1 MVDLWLDNLESLEA
15 ISQDEE
21 TRQIFLRMAALSRAG
36 RMEPFLAQLADDDE
50 VDEEMKLKLAE
61 LGRDQ
66 TLLLTV
72 EDYLCRTQRL
82 Y

>member
-1 MVDLWLDNLESLEA
+1 MDDLLLHDLESLEA

-21 TRQIFLRMAALSRAG
+21 TRGIFLRMAALSRAG
-36 RMEPFLAQLADDDE
+36 RLEPFLAQLAEDDE
-50 VDEEMKLKLAE
+50 VDDETKLKLTE

-66 TLLLTV
+66 SLLLTV

-82 Y
+82 H

>member
-1 MVDLWLDNLESLEA
+1 MVDLWLHDLESLEA

-50 VDEEMKLKLAE
+50 VDDETKLKLAE
-61 LGRDQ
+61 LGRDE

-82 Y
+82 H

>member
-1 MVDLWLDNLESLEA
+1 MVDLWLQDLESLEA
-15 ISQDEE
+15 ICQDEE

-50 VDEEMKLKLAE
+50 VDEETKLKLAE
-61 LGRDQ
+61 LGRDE

-82 Y
+82 H

>member
-1 MVDLWLDNLESLEA
+1 MADLWLDDLESLEA

-36 RMEPFLAQLADDDE
+36 RIEPFLAQLAADDE
-50 VDEEMKLKLAE
+50 VDEETKLKIAE
-61 LGRDQ
+61 LGRDR

-72 EDYLCRTQRL
+72 EDYLRRTQRL
-82 Y
+82 H

>member
-1 MVDLWLDNLESLEA
+1 MVDLWLDDLESLEA

-36 RMEPFLAQLADDDE
+36 RIEPFLAQLAADDE
-50 VDEEMKLKLAE
+50 VDEETKLKIAE
-61 LGRDQ
+61 LGRDR

-72 EDYLCRTQRL
+72 EDYLRRTQRL
-82 Y
+82 H

>member
-1 MVDLWLDNLESLEA
+1 MVDLWLDDLESLEA

-36 RMEPFLAQLADDDE
+36 RMEPFLAQLAADDD
-50 VDEEMKLKLAE
+50 VDDETKLKLAE
-61 LGRDQ
+61 LGRDRS
-66 TLLLTV
+66 LLFTV

-82 Y
+82 H